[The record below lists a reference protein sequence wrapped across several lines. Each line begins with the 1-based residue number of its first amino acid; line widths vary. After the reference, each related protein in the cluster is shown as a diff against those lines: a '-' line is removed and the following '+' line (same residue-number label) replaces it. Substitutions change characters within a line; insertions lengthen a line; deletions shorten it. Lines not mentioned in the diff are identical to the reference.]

1 MKRFNGSYKAIMFH
15 WVYVLIDGKYTKG
28 QVVSYHLLNHT
39 YKVDFL
45 RGKSIETDEIYV
57 K

>member
-1 MKRFNGSYKAIMFH
+1 MKQFRGSYKAIMFR
-15 WVYVLIDGKYTKG
+15 WVYVVIDGKYVKG
-28 QVVSYHLLNHT
+28 QVVSYHLINHT

>member
-1 MKRFNGSYKAIMFH
+1 MKQFRGSYKAIMFH
-15 WVYVLIDGKYTKG
+15 WVYVLIDKKYTKG
-28 QVVSYHLLNHT
+28 QVVSYHLINRT

-45 RGKSIETDEIYV
+45 RGKSIETNEIYV

>member
-15 WVYVLIDGKYTKG
+15 MVYVLINGKYIKG
-28 QVVSYHLLNHT
+28 QVVSYHLINRT

-45 RGKSIETDEIYV
+45 RGKSIETDEIYI

>member
-1 MKRFNGSYKAIMFH
+1 MKRFMGSYKLIMFH
-15 WVYVLIDGKYTKG
+15 WVYVLIDGKYVKG
-28 QVVSYHLLNHT
+28 QVVSYHLINHT